1 MNPILKNILAVVAG
15 IAIGNIVNMGLITIG
30 PSIIPLPE
38 GVNPDDF
45 ESMKTNIHLYGP
57 QHFIMPFLAHA
68 LGTLAGALV
77 TVAIAVSHKMK
88 FAIAI
93 GCFFSLGGIMMVFM
107 LPGTPTWFIALDLIV
122 AYIPMG
128 YLATKILK
136 S

>member
-1 MNPILKNILAVVAG
+1 
-15 IAIGNIVNMGLITIG
+15 
-30 PSIIPLPE
+30 
-38 GVNPDDF
+38 
-45 ESMKTNIHLYGP
+45 
-57 QHFIMPFLAHA
+57 
-68 LGTLAGALV
+68 
-77 TVAIAVSHKMK
+77 MK

-136 S
+136 A